1 MDGCPRWRPGWPDPR
16 PWRADLVAARLVPL
30 PLAACDAPVRM
41 GYGCCRWVAAGACAG
56 SDGLIGGVHDAAVR
70 LLHAAGASMP
80 SSAVSL
86 AATRAHVRFLSNNR
100 SNLVAVSVILVIDG
114 CWAKALPGVM
124 PVPVPVMSL
133 GFTFL
138 PGGAAADPLSQV
150 PL

>member
-1 MDGCPRWRPGWPDPR
+1 MGVRGGGRDGRIRGPGGRIWWRPDWFRRPLRHATRRCGW
-16 PWRADLVAARLVPL
+16 ATAA
-30 PLAACDAPVRM
+30 A
-41 GYGCCRWVAAGACAG
+41 GGVAAGACAG

-124 PVPVPVMSL
+124 PVPVAVMSL